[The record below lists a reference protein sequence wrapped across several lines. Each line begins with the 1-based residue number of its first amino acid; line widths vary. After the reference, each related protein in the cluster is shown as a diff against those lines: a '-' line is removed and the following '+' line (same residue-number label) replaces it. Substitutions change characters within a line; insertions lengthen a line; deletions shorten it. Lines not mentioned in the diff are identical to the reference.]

1 MFDYRYYRTIRTLR
15 DWKTGGHN
23 IAEKRRKKTLSTGA
37 RGGRNSALS
46 LSLLS
51 TSASLMPFCSQ
62 SISRISHVRAVTVKA
77 MVYHNHSHRSCP
89 ALLATSRLD
98 LGVIRVPVQCLKK
111 GQPMSPAGHVTPSH
125 SGKIVTITS
134 TGMTGSVFLSPSSG
148 LPPLSFFFFFLSFNL
163 FYFYF
168 LHSRPPPSVDPHL
181 TL

>member
-23 IAEKRRKKTLSTGA
+23 IADKRRKKSFPLGPGGAGTQLS
-37 RGGRNSALS
+37 LS

-148 LPPLSFFFFFLSFNL
+148 LPPLSFFSFFSLSTLLFLFFTFSTTSL
-163 FYFYF
+163 
-168 LHSRPPPSVDPHL
+168 S
-181 TL
+181 